1 MDFPLIIFLVI
12 AWIIYSNV
20 KAAGKGLSKAAKKGQ
35 SARDILAK
43 THTQIRDAAAKNE
56 FEVSPELRGQW
67 DDMSPTQRGQERLR
81 QKDSLRS
88 GYQTRQQSLQQ
99 RLDAASNSVTFGRK
113 GTNVHR
119 EFKQGSARKA
129 ARHKVE
135 RGEGFGLGARHAPQK
150 DQNRHRRED
159 WGQKGGGDIISTKN
173 LLILM
178 GLGTI
183 VLYVLSKVSPSDLG
197 L

>member
-35 SARDILAK
+35 SARDILSK
-43 THTQIRDAAAKNE
+43 THAQIRETQIKEAATKDEYETGAQRRNVWEDDA
-56 FEVSPELRGQW
+56 FDGQW
-67 DDMSPTQRGQERLR
+67 NTQSSQA
-81 QKDSLRS
+81 
-88 GYQTRQQSLQQ
+88 SLQQ
-99 RLDAASNSVTFGRK
+99 RLDAASNSVTFGRRTAK
-113 GTNVHR
+113 VHR
-119 EFKQGSARKA
+119 EFKQGPVRKA
-129 ARHKVE
+129 ARHKVD

-197 L
+197 F